1 MKKIILTLSILASLF
16 TACQKE
22 ENGGKQLPDNPQN
35 NQTTQS
41 GTTTIQAGKEYIISP
56 EVGGPNQPNQVYLD
70 LSTGKT
76 TLIKRDSWDIA
87 LYCGDEFY
95 AILNPTIGMAVSA
108 TSLTSM
114 TTSIPKDDFLLLN
127 TSVGQQNQAKFAA
140 SHIIDDP
147 RGHLAPTKAEPGSGT
162 AIAEISANP
171 EDNKIYLMSMGFE
184 ISNVTP
190 VKGSVNLLGNHRG
203 WAKIRVLRNGN
214 GYKVLYAKNTT
225 THEASVKTYTVDKDP
240 QYNFIFLKLE
250 TGDKVQVQPRKRD
263 WDLCFSTF
271 TGWFSQ
277 KYSVQNAI
285 NFYPDFIINNLLGG
299 TRATFFTPASSIE
312 ERDNLYNQY
321 TIENT
326 KKLNLSTEK
335 YNSQII
341 IGKNWRDLQNG
352 LLRNVYFVIQDGD
365 GNFFKLKIKAYKNDA
380 GERGYPTLEYQL
392 LK

>member
-1 MKKIILTLSILASLF
+1 
-16 TACQKE
+16 
-22 ENGGKQLPDNPQN
+22 
-35 NQTTQS
+35 
-41 GTTTIQAGKEYIISP
+41 
-56 EVGGPNQPNQVYLD
+56 
-70 LSTGKT
+70 
-76 TLIKRDSWDIA
+76 
-87 LYCGDEFY
+87 
-95 AILNPTIGMAVSA
+95 
-108 TSLTSM
+108 
-114 TTSIPKDDFLLLN
+114 
-127 TSVGQQNQAKFAA
+127 
-140 SHIIDDP
+140 
-147 RGHLAPTKAEPGSGT
+147 
-162 AIAEISANP
+162 
-171 EDNKIYLMSMGFE
+171 MSMGFE
-184 ISNVTP
+184 IGNVTP